1 MQVMGKQVELHCF
14 PCFHGQDAFVGTIFM
29 AERLPGDMSDATPI
43 ASREGEGRDLAKG
56 GDQDAAEAERL
67 RLDTLR
73 EYRIMDTA
81 PEPAFDRVTRMVA
94 DLFGVPIALISLV
107 DDRRQWFKSA
117 HGVEVRETPREYS
130 FCPYVIAGNAPVM
143 VTEALADP
151 RSRDNPLVTG
161 DSGFRFYAGVPLRAY
176 NGAVLG
182 SLCVIDRRERAAL
195 SDVELV
201 RLEDFAGII
210 MAEAD
215 LRRIGAER
223 DEARRTLERALDF
236 SGIAT
241 WQYDPRTD
249 RLSTQGAGAELW
261 GSGFERT
268 LATGNG
274 FFDLVHPDDRPALR
288 ALLEET
294 VANRIPYSA
303 EYRVVNPERG
313 VRWNAVRGDWV
324 MHSDDAMLTGV
335 SIDITEQKSR
345 QENANLLMRELHHR
359 MRNLFATVSAIIS
372 LTRHAARDVD
382 DYVERISSRL
392 DALNRAQNVLL
403 GSNFMTGS
411 MHALMREVEASFS
424 RVRWSGP
431 DLLLPENALVAMAL
445 LFNELATNAVKHG
458 ALTGDN
464 GRVEVCWTQEAEG
477 TDDRMFRLTWSES
490 GGDREVV
497 APDRTSFGTLLMERS
512 VRNNLGGTIERR
524 WEPDGL
530 IVGITLPA
538 RWREA

>member
-1 MQVMGKQVELHCF
+1 
-14 PCFHGQDAFVGTIFM
+14 M
-29 AERLPGDMSDATPI
+29 AERPPGDISDATPI
-43 ASREGEGRDLAKG
+43 ASREGEGRDLARA
-56 GDQDAAEAERL
+56 GDQAGNDQGGEAERL

-81 PEPAFDRVTRMVA
+81 PEPAFDRITHMVA

-117 HGVEVRETPREYS
+117 HGIETPETPREYS
-130 FCPYVIAGNAPVM
+130 FCPHVIAENAPVV
-143 VTEALADP
+143 VTDALADP

-161 DSGFRFYAGVPLRAY
+161 DTGFRFYAGVPLRAY

-195 SDVELV
+195 SDVELA

-241 WQYDPRTD
+241 WQYDPHTD
-249 RLSTQGAGAELW
+249 RLTTQGAGAELW
-261 GSGFERT
+261 GAGFERV

-274 FFDLVHPDDRPALR
+274 FFDLVHPDDRAALR
-288 ALLEET
+288 AQLEEV
-294 VANRIPYSA
+294 VANGTSYAA

-313 VRWNAVRGDWV
+313 VRWNAVRGDWDV
-324 MHSDDAMLTGV
+324 RSDHVMLTGV

-411 MHALMREVEASFS
+411 MHALMREVEASFP
-424 RVRWSGP
+424 RIRWSGP

-458 ALTGDN
+458 ALTGEN
-464 GRVEVCWTQEAEG
+464 GRVEVSWAQETEG
-477 TDDRMFRLTWSES
+477 TDERMFRLIWAES

-530 IVGITLPA
+530 VVEIALPA

>member
-1 MQVMGKQVELHCF
+1 
-14 PCFHGQDAFVGTIFM
+14 M
-29 AERLPGDMSDATPI
+29 AERPPGDISDAMSPTLRG
-43 ASREGEGRDLAKG
+43 SEGRDLADG
-56 GDQDAAEAERL
+56 GDDMATQAERL

-73 EYRIMDTA
+73 EYRIMDTDA
-81 PEPAFDRVTRMVA
+81 EPAFDRVTRMVA
-94 DLFGVPIALISLV
+94 DLFEVPIALISLI

-117 HGVEVRETPREYS
+117 HGIDTRETPRDYS
-130 FCPYVIAGNAPVM
+130 FCPYVIAEDAPVM
-143 VTEALADP
+143 VIDALSDP
-151 RSRDNPLVTG
+151 RSQANPLVTG
-161 DSGFRFYAGVPLRAY
+161 EHHIRFYAGVPLRAY
-176 NGAVLG
+176 NGRVLG
-182 SLCVIDRRERAAL
+182 SLCVLDRKERTAL
-195 SDVELV
+195 SDIEIA

-223 DEARRTLERALDF
+223 DDARRTLERALDF

-261 GSGFERT
+261 GSEFEKI

-274 FFDLVHPDDRPALR
+274 FFDLVHPDDRAGLR
-288 ALLEET
+288 ALLEEV
-294 VANRIPYSA
+294 VAKGTPYSA
-303 EYRVVNPERG
+303 EYRVLNPERG
-313 VRWNAVRGDWV
+313 VRWNAVRGDWDV
-324 MHSDDAMLTGV
+324 RSDHAMLTGV

-372 LTRHAARDVD
+372 LTRHAAKDVD

-411 MHALMREVEASFS
+411 MHALMREVEAAFP
-424 RVRWSGP
+424 RIRWSGP

-458 ALTGDN
+458 ALTGEN
-464 GRVEVCWTQEAEG
+464 GRVDVTWTQEAEG
-477 TDDRMFRLTWSES
+477 ADDRMFRLTWAES
-490 GGDREVV
+490 GGAISVV
-497 APDRTSFGTLLMERS
+497 PPERTSFGTLLMERS
-512 VRNNLGGTIERR
+512 VKNNLGGTIERR
-524 WEPDGL
+524 WESGGL
-530 IVGITLPA
+530 IVDIALPA
-538 RWREA
+538 RWRDA

>member
-1 MQVMGKQVELHCF
+1 
-14 PCFHGQDAFVGTIFM
+14 M
-29 AERLPGDMSDATPI
+29 AERRPGDISDAGPS
-43 ASREGEGRDLAKG
+43 ASQGSEGRHLADG
-56 GDQDAAEAERL
+56 EDEGAARAERL

-73 EYRIMDTA
+73 EYRIMDTP
-81 PEPAFDRVTRMVA
+81 PEQAFDRITQMVA
-94 DLFGVPIALISLV
+94 DLYGVPIALVSLV
-107 DDRRQWFKSA
+107 DDCRQWFKSTY
-117 HGVEVRETPREYS
+117 GLNTPETSRDIS
-130 FCPYVIAGNAPVM
+130 FCQYVIAEDRPVI
-143 VTEALADP
+143 VTDVLGDP
-151 RSRDNPLVTG
+151 RFRENPLVTG
-161 DSGFRFYAGVPLRAY
+161 DPRIRFYAGVPLRAY
-176 NGAVLG
+176 NGAILG
-182 SLCVIDRRERAAL
+182 TLCIIDREEREAL
-195 SDVELV
+195 TEVELT

-236 SGIAT
+236 SGIAS

-249 RLSTQGAGAELW
+249 RLRTQGAGAELW
-261 GSGFERT
+261 GSEFQAM

-274 FFDLVHPDDRPALR
+274 FFDLVHPDDRAALR
-288 ALLEET
+288 AILKES
-294 VANRIPYSA
+294 VANGTPYSA
-303 EYRVVNPERG
+303 EYRVLNPERG
-313 VRWNAVRGDWV
+313 VRWNAVRGDWDV
-324 MHSDDAMLTGV
+324 RSNDAMLTGV

-372 LTRHAARDVD
+372 LTRHAATDVD

-403 GSNFMTGS
+403 GANFMTGS
-411 MHALMREVEASFS
+411 MHALMREVEAAFP

-458 ALTGDN
+458 ALTVDA
-464 GRVEVCWTQEAEG
+464 GRVDVRWAQDEEGSEA
-477 TDDRMFRLTWSES
+477 RMFRLTWTES
-490 GGDREVV
+490 GSDREIA

-512 VRNNLGGTIERR
+512 VKNNLGGTIERR
-524 WEPDGL
+524 WEPGGL
-530 IVGITLPA
+530 VAEIALPA
-538 RWREA
+538 RWRDA